1 MALKMEEPRKSGDL
15 INNIGAKRP
24 FGRTQGHPRARSGRV
39 FLDARQAKNDG
50 SYSVAVYAGR
60 APTSTGVTI
69 SDFAKSTLSSVG
81 QCAWFRRAVTTS

>member
-1 MALKMEEPRKSGDL
+1 MTGP
-15 INNIGAKRP
+15 GAKRP

-69 SDFAKSTLSSVG
+69 SDFANPPYRPSVNAPG
-81 QCAWFRRAVTTS
+81 SGVP